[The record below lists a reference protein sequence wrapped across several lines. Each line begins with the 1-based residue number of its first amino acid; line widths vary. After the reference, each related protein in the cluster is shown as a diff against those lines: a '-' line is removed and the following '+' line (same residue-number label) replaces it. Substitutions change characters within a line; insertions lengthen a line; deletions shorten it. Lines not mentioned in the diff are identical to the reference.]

1 MAGRRNQFFAPGEL
15 PLVLLAL
22 MASRPRH
29 GYELMAELDRLFG
42 PGYSSSPGSVY
53 PAVAAL
59 AEEGLIARST
69 SGTPKTYRLTAAGR
83 MALSRRRAALA
94 AIEVRTGA
102 RLGPEGGLAGAL
114 ERFTNRVSA
123 VTGRV
128 DPAAAEKIL
137 DRAASEIEA
146 LDNQGATHARR

>member
-1 MAGRRNQFFAPGEL
+1 MAGQRNQFFAPGEL

-22 MASRPRH
+22 VAGRPRH
-29 GYELMAELDRLFG
+29 GYDLMAELDRLFQ
-42 PGYSSSPGSVY
+42 PAYSSSPGSVY

-83 MALSRRRAALA
+83 TALSKRRAALA

-102 RLGPEGGLAGAL
+102 RLDPDGGLAGAL
-114 ERFTNRVSA
+114 ERFANRVNA
-123 VTGRV
+123 VAGRV
-128 DPAAAEKIL
+128 DPAPVERIL

-146 LDNQGATHARR
+146 LDRPGAADARR